1 MHAAE
6 RYLDKHVTVARF
18 MVILEYVWE
27 SMIGLDV
34 DKSCMCASII
44 ILVTGC
50 GSVVHA
56 ANPLLHACTYNT
68 STASNN

>member
-1 MHAAE
+1 
-6 RYLDKHVTVARF
+6 

-34 DKSCMCASII
+34 DRSCMRASIT

-56 ANPLLHACTYNT
+56 VDPLLHVHILTLPVTIKCTCTRQYK
-68 STASNN
+68 